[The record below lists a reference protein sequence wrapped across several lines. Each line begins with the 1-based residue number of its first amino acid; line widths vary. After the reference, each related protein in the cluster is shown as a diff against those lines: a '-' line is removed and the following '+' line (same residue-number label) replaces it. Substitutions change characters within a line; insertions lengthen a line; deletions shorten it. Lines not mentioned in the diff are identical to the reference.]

1 MEDVC
6 LDRMNAFVKSNIRL
20 YLGMSGWHR
29 PLHFVREQML
39 ITSKKRKK
47 KHFVCEAMQRSGGNR
62 LVIAAERSS
71 GVCLAQVLSVR
82 ALCLVALFA
91 ASTRGNS
98 RRLCLFSAHQWDK
111 LIKPAVFTALGEIS
125 AVRSSPEIVHSFCFE
140 A

>member
-39 ITSKKRKK
+39 INSKKNS
-47 KHFVCEAMQRSGGNR
+47 HFVSEAMRRSSGNR

-71 GVCLAQVLSVR
+71 GLSLAQVLSVR
-82 ALCLVALFA
+82 VLCLVGLFA
-91 ASTRGNS
+91 ASTSGDS
-98 RRLCLFSAHQWDK
+98 RRLRLFSAHQWDK
-111 LIKPAVFTALGEIS
+111 LIKPVVFTALEEIN
-125 AVRSSPEIVHSFCFE
+125 AFRSFPEIVHSFCFE
-140 A
+140 V